1 MRRLAPRKVFVFSL
15 TAALLCLVLAGWA
28 LSSGSPLWAAIAVVL
43 GLWFA
48 VDAYRA
54 HGWQR
59 PRE

>member
-1 MRRLAPRKVFVFSL
+1 MRRLAPHKVMVFSL
-15 TAALLCLVLAGWA
+15 IAALLSFALAAWA
-28 LSSGSPLWAAIAVVL
+28 LRTGSPLWAAISVVL

-59 PRE
+59 PRR